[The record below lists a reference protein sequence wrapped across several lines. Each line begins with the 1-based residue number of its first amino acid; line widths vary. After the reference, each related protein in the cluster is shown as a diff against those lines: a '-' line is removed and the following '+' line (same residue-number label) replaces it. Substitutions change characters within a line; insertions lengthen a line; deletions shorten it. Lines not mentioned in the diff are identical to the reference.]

1 MDRLKF
7 DEQVHIRTTLNKW
20 QRFLHNK
27 TTEFWSE
34 KEFIE
39 ILNNEQII
47 IEYEYLEFDGKSH
60 AVKRNPNDEFYS
72 MRIDFVKTKL
82 DRLREIYNERFKEPE
97 PEPKDH
103 TKYTKHEIYYLLSK
117 LGLTELQEYK
127 HLSETNKAKLL
138 SKILSCN
145 TDTAKKIKNGTDHRY
160 TVNEISKQKIDTFL
174 DKLINEK

>member
-1 MDRLKF
+1 MDFEEFKNEIKPQRIA
-7 DEQVHIRTTLNKW
+7 IRW
-20 QRFLHNK
+20 QRFIN
-27 TTEFWSE
+27 E
-34 KEFIE
+34 KESTDLWTEDNFLLFLE
-39 ILNNEQII
+39 NEEAILNYSI
-47 IEYEYLEFDGKSH
+47 YFDGDK
-60 AVKRNPNDEFYS
+60 VRLFKDGNPKLKEVY
-72 MRIDFVKTKL
+72 KQKL
-82 DRLREIYNERFKEPE
+82 DRLREIYNERFKEPEPE